1 MKWIF
6 LLLLIFPLSAYS
18 QKEITLKRKYFGKYE
33 GIVPAYSMGSALEL
47 VDVGETEIIITIGKD
62 FIYTTI
68 GSRKI
73 QGTYTIMFEA
83 EDYFLLDAS
92 MTGQLANERILV
104 YKQGK
109 KIAREGMY
117 PQPLADLKKT
127 KN

>member
-6 LLLLIFPLSAYS
+6 LLLLIFPLTAFS

-33 GIVPAYSMGSALEL
+33 GTVPAYTMGSALEM
-47 VDVGETEIIITIGKD
+47 VDVDEVEIMVTIGKD

-68 GSRKI
+68 GERKL
-73 QGTYTIMFEA
+73 QGKYTVMFEA
-83 EDYFLLDAS
+83 EDYFLLDAT

-109 KIAREGMY
+109 KIGREGMY